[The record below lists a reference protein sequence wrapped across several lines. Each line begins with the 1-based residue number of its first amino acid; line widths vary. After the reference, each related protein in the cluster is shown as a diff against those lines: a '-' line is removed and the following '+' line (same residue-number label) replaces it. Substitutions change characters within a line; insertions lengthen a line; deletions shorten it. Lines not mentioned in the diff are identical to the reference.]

1 MDPQRGRRGGVY
13 SGEAIL
19 SGLVY
24 SDPFDQNVFENG
36 KNTGEISVCISKK
49 DLGSDSPIQTDDM
62 MERFRLKIHQR
73 LQGSSI
79 NPPGLNFSS
88 MRLFDENG
96 QEIKNPLLLK
106 NEQKIWVSYGRAYR
120 SPLNLALG
128 LTFDR
133 VSAFARGDIVVA
145 YKTFL
150 DPNAVLLP
158 GCGNWEVCEGFPI
171 NFNCTSQRIPGQFEK
186 VDLENHFLQN
196 KVRF

>member
-1 MDPQRGRRGGVY
+1 
-13 SGEAIL
+13 
-19 SGLVY
+19 
-24 SDPFDQNVFENG
+24 
-36 KNTGEISVCISKK
+36 
-49 DLGSDSPIQTDDM
+49 M

-88 MRLFDENG
+88 LRLFDENG

-158 GCGNWEVCEGFPI
+158 GCG
-171 NFNCTSQRIPGQFEK
+171 K
-186 VDLENHFLQN
+186 
-196 KVRF
+196 